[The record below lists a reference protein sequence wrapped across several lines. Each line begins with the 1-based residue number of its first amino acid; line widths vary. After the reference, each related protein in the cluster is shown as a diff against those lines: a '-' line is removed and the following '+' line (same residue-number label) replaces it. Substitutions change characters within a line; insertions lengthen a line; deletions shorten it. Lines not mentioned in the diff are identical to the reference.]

1 MSDDIGLDEKRV
13 YADREEATTAFVA
26 AGAGVARVEVSA
38 DIVGEFALQRRC
50 TARDI
55 AASAGRLAV
64 ATAEDVLVGTVDG
77 FEPTGFGPATAVGY
91 HEGLVAAGGE
101 RLARY
106 HDDGWETLAELADVR
121 AIDGDL
127 VAAADG
133 VHRLDGTPLGLEA
146 VNDVSTAG
154 RPLAATDAGLYY
166 LANGWMTAVEGP
178 FRAVARD
185 ADGETAY
192 AAGER
197 LYEREASDEPS
208 GRREARAK
216 RAPRTGERRAER
228 AASTDH
234 REGRHAS
241 READRREASDR
252 ASGRTDP
259 REGRHA
265 SREAERSEASNE
277 SSGRTDHREGRHAS
291 RENSEWRSVDVPVDE
306 PVAGVA
312 YGEAIYAVTADGTFL
327 ADAGDGWR
335 HRSLGLPDVAGVA
348 VP

>member
-1 MSDDIGLDEKRV
+1 MLFRSDPDQHVLGGRDGDAAPGGGDVPRV
-13 YADREEATTAFVA
+13 TPPLEAELAD
-26 AGAGVARVEVSA
+26 
-38 DIVGEFALQRRC
+38 DVGGFTLQRRC
-50 TARDI
+50 TARDV

-64 ATAEDVLVGTVDG
+64 ATAEDVLVGTTDG
-77 FEPTGFGPATAVGY
+77 LEPTGFGPATAVGY
-91 HEGLVAAGGE
+91 HDGPVAAGEG

-106 HDDGWETLAELADVR
+106 EDGWETLIRLADVR

-127 VAAADG
+127 VAAASG

-185 ADGETAY
+185 ADGETAH

-197 LYEREASDEPS
+197 LYEREA
-208 GRREARAK
+208 
-216 RAPRTGERRAER
+216 
-228 AASTDH
+228 
-234 REGRHAS
+234 
-241 READRREASDR
+241 
-252 ASGRTDP
+252 
-259 REGRHA
+259 
-265 SREAERSEASNE
+265 ERSEASDE

-291 RENSEWRSVDVPVDE
+291 RENGDWRPVELPVDE
-306 PVAGVA
+306 RVAGVA
-312 YGEAIYAVTADGTFL
+312 YGEATYAVTAGGTFL

-335 HRSLGLPDVAGVA
+335 HRSLGLPDVTGVA

>member
-106 HDDGWETLAELADVR
+106 HDDGWETLAELTDVR

-185 ADGETAY
+185 ADDETAH

-216 RAPRTGERRAER
+216 RAPRTGERRVER
-228 AASTDH
+228 AGGQTL
-234 REGRHAS
+234 GRDDTRAA
-241 READRREASDR
+241 RT
-252 ASGRTDP
+252 ASGGPSMCRSTNRSPVSLTARPSTPSPPTGPSSQTRATAGGTALWDCRTWP
-259 REGRHA
+259 A
-265 SREAERSEASNE
+265 L
-277 SSGRTDHREGRHAS
+277 
-291 RENSEWRSVDVPVDE
+291 P
-306 PVAGVA
+306 
-312 YGEAIYAVTADGTFL
+312 
-327 ADAGDGWR
+327 
-335 HRSLGLPDVAGVA
+335 SLSPA
-348 VP
+348 VPSRGRSAVGTAVRRRRRRACWPVPPACRPATSPPGT

>member
-1 MSDDIGLDEKRV
+1 MSDDIGLDKKRV
-13 YADREEATTAFVA
+13 YADREGATTAFVA
-26 AGAGVARVEVSA
+26 AGAGIARVEVSA

-50 TARDI
+50 TARDV

-64 ATAEDVLVGTVDG
+64 ATARDVLVGTADG

-91 HEGLVAAGGE
+91 REGLVAAGGE

-106 HDDGWETLAELADVR
+106 HDDGWETLADLADVR

-185 ADGETAY
+185 ADGETAH

-197 LYEREASDEPS
+197 LYRREAERSEASDRAS
-208 GRREARAK
+208 GRRERND
-216 RAPRTGERRAER
+216 R
-228 AASTDH
+228 
-234 REGRHAS
+234 RHAS
-241 READRREASDR
+241 READRREASD
-252 ASGRTDP
+252 GD
-259 REGRHA
+259 
-265 SREAERSEASNE
+265 
-277 SSGRTDHREGRHAS
+277 
-291 RENSEWRSVDVPVDE
+291 WRPVELPVEE
-306 PVAGVA
+306 PVAGIA
-312 YGEAIYAVTADGTFL
+312 SGEATYAVTEGGTFL
-327 ADAGDGWR
+327 ADAGEGWR
-335 HRSLGLPDVAGVA
+335 HRSLGLPDVAGLA

>member
-1 MSDDIGLDEKRV
+1 MSDDTSLDEKRV
-13 YADREEATTAFVA
+13 YADREGATTAFVA
-26 AGAGVARVEVSA
+26 SGAGVARVEVSA

-50 TARDI
+50 TARGV

-64 ATAEDVLVGTVDG
+64 ATAEDVLVGTADG
-77 FEPTGFGPATAVGY
+77 FESTGFGPATAVGY
-91 HEGLVAAGGE
+91 REGLVAAGGG

-146 VNDVSTAG
+146 VNDVSTDG

-166 LANGWMTAVEGP
+166 LANGWMTAVEGA
-178 FRAVARD
+178 FGVVAQD
-185 ADGETAY
+185 ADGGTAH
-192 AAGER
+192 AASER
-197 LYEREASDEPS
+197 LYE
-208 GRREARAK
+208 
-216 RAPRTGERRAER
+216 
-228 AASTDH
+228 
-234 REGRHAS
+234 
-241 READRREASDR
+241 
-252 ASGRTDP
+252 
-259 REGRHA
+259 
-265 SREAERSEASNE
+265 REAERSEASDE
-277 SSGRTDHREGRHAS
+277 PSGRTDHREGRHAS
-291 RENSEWRSVDVPVDE
+291 REDGEWRPVELPVDE
-306 PVAGVA
+306 PVAGIA
-312 YGEAIYAVTADGTFL
+312 YGEATYVVTEAGTFL

>member
-50 TARDI
+50 TARDV

-77 FEPTGFGPATAVGY
+77 FEPTEFGPATSVGY

-166 LANGWMTAVEGP
+166 LANGWMTAVEGS

-185 ADGETAY
+185 ADGETAH

-197 LYEREASDEPS
+197 LYERESERSEASDEPS

-241 READRREASDR
+241 RED
-252 ASGRTDP
+252 
-259 REGRHA
+259 
-265 SREAERSEASNE
+265 
-277 SSGRTDHREGRHAS
+277 
-291 RENSEWRSVDVPVDE
+291 EWRPVEVPVE
-306 PVAGVA
+306 KPVAGIA
-312 YGEAIYAVTADGTFL
+312 YGEATYAVTADGTFL

>member
-1 MSDDIGLDEKRV
+1 MSDDDSSLDEKRV
-13 YADREEATTAFVA
+13 YADSEGATTAFVA
-26 AGAGVARVEVSA
+26 SGAGVARVEVSA
-38 DIVGEFALQRRC
+38 DIVGEFTLQRRC
-50 TARDI
+50 TARDV
-55 AASAGRLAV
+55 AASTGRLAV
-64 ATAEDVLVGTVDG
+64 ATAGDVLVGTTDG
-77 FEPTGFGPATAVGY
+77 LEPTGFGPATAVDY
-91 HEGLVAAGGE
+91 HDGPVAAGEG

-106 HDDGWETLAELADVR
+106 GDGWETLTRLADVR

-146 VNDVSTAG
+146 VDDVSTAG

-166 LANGWMTAVEGP
+166 LANGWMTAVEES
-178 FRAVARD
+178 FRVVARD
-185 ADGETAY
+185 ADGGMAH

-197 LYEREASDEPS
+197 LYEREAERSEASDEPS

-234 REGRHAS
+234 SEGRHAS
-241 READRREASDR
+241 RED
-252 ASGRTDP
+252 G
-259 REGRHA
+259 
-265 SREAERSEASNE
+265 
-277 SSGRTDHREGRHAS
+277 
-291 RENSEWRSVDVPVDE
+291 EWRPVELPVDE
-306 PVAGVA
+306 RVTGIA
-312 YGEAIYAVTADGTFL
+312 YGAATYAVTAAGTFL

-335 HRSLGLPDVAGVA
+335 HRSLGLPDVTGIV

>member
-1 MSDDIGLDEKRV
+1 MSEDIGLDEKRV
-13 YADREEATTAFVA
+13 YADREGATTAFVA
-26 AGAGVARVEVSA
+26 AGAGIARVEVSA

-50 TARDI
+50 TARDV

-64 ATAEDVLVGTVDG
+64 ATDEDVLVGTADG
-77 FEPTGFGPATAVGY
+77 FEPTGFGPATAVNY

-166 LANGWMTAVEGP
+166 LANGWMTAVEES
-178 FRAVARD
+178 FRVVARD
-185 ADGETAY
+185 ADGGTAH
-192 AAGER
+192 AAGET
-197 LYEREASDEPS
+197 LYERED
-208 GRREARAK
+208 G
-216 RAPRTGERRAER
+216 
-228 AASTDH
+228 
-234 REGRHAS
+234 
-241 READRREASDR
+241 
-252 ASGRTDP
+252 
-259 REGRHA
+259 
-265 SREAERSEASNE
+265 
-277 SSGRTDHREGRHAS
+277 
-291 RENSEWRSVDVPVDE
+291 EWRPVELPVDE
-306 PVAGVA
+306 RVTGVA
-312 YGEAIYAVTADGTFL
+312 YGAATYAVTEGGTFL

-335 HRSLGLPDVAGVA
+335 HRSLGLPDVTGVV

>member
-1 MSDDIGLDEKRV
+1 MSDDTSLDEKRV
-13 YADREEATTAFVA
+13 YADREGATTAFVA
-26 AGAGVARVEVSA
+26 SGAGVARVEVSA

-50 TARDI
+50 TARGV

-64 ATAEDVLVGTVDG
+64 ATAEDVLVGTADG
-77 FEPTGFGPATAVGY
+77 FESTGFGPATAVGY
-91 HEGLVAAGGE
+91 REGLVAAGGG

-133 VHRLDGTPLGLEA
+133 VHRLDGTPVGLEA
-146 VNDVSTAG
+146 VSDVSTAG

-166 LANGWMTAVEGP
+166 LANGWMTAVEGA
-178 FRAVARD
+178 FGVVAQD
-185 ADGETAY
+185 ADGGTAH

-197 LYEREASDEPS
+197 LYEREAERSEASDEPS

-241 READRREASDR
+241 RED
-252 ASGRTDP
+252 G
-259 REGRHA
+259 
-265 SREAERSEASNE
+265 
-277 SSGRTDHREGRHAS
+277 
-291 RENSEWRSVDVPVDE
+291 EWRPVELPVDE
-306 PVAGVA
+306 PVAGIA
-312 YGEAIYAVTADGTFL
+312 YGEATYVVTEAGTFL